1 MMNIKVSL
9 SISFILHTFLI
20 ALLSK
25 EIKKDKAKT
34 SMIELNII
42 SYQSTKN
49 EGILN
54 KGFDQRDVKNTKK
67 KTKEALTI
75 SNYNIRNNLLFNSNP
90 DEVKSNSNTDKKDEF
105 DYIFKNNKNNQF
117 YKAQY
122 QLGTKNNPS
131 PPYPLLAR
139 KKGWE
144 GTVILIVMVN
154 EDGSVKEVN
163 VEKSTGFHILDL
175 ASLQTIKKWFFIPA
189 KKGKKNVK
197 DTIKIPVRFTLN

>member
-1 MMNIKVSL
+1 MNIKVSL